1 MCNRLPQH
9 RRKLCQANVESN
21 YMKSPS
27 FEVATVLS
35 HTPANSKDINQI
47 RIQFIYICQ
56 FTCVGNT
63 CWPQCRWE
71 YEIIG
76 ALFGKFGDS
85 VENTTWSQSIETAPW
100 LDFGPNGSTLHRHG
114 YRNAELSS
122 GHGCQFNGLPAII
135 ETLSQHKSSNFVLH
149 LCSIIFLQKKQQFG
163 MKFNFNNYLKTN
175 LV

>member
-35 HTPANSKDINQI
+35 HTPVNSEEINEI
-47 RIQFIYICQ
+47 CIQFIYICQ

-149 LCSIIFLQKKQQFG
+149 LCSIIFLQV
-163 MKFNFNNYLKTN
+163 NNKLGWN
-175 LV
+175 